1 MIQQASVYTTLVTVR
16 GFLQCRACCMNHTA
30 SISRQNYSMSRLCIS
45 VLLCTMIVLPLSI
58 AVSHSGSESGQGSLD
73 SLEDTVSKMER
84 EETYIMPYWN
94 MWSSDFYGWMDEL
107 RAQGAYDTLLDLAR
121 TYWAHFPL
129 TSYLGYDSIS
139 YPEQSEDTDN

>member
-1 MIQQASVYTTLVTVR
+1 MT
-16 GFLQCRACCMNHTA
+16 CTA
-30 SISRQNYSMSRLCIS
+30 SISRQNYSMSRLHVS

-58 AVSHSGSESGQGSLD
+58 AVSHSGSESGEGSLE
-73 SLEDTVSKMER
+73 SLEDTVVKMER
-84 EETYIMPYWN
+84 GETYTMPYWN
-94 MWSSDFYGWMDEL
+94 MWSSDFYGWMEEL

-129 TSYLGYDSIS
+129 NSYLGYDSVT